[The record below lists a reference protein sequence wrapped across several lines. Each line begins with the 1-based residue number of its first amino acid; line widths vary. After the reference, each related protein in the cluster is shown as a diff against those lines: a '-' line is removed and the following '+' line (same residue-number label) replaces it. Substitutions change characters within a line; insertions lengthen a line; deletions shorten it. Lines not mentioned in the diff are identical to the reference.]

1 MACRFM
7 LRCVPPVLF
16 AVEAL
21 MSHSRNSKRIILAA
35 LMMALAAGVEPKA
48 AAENDPHRPACVDAQ
63 CRKIMSFLKAHYC
76 GESPYGNGPEGGC
89 QIKSP
94 KGPRPGVDVVAD
106 FACEWSDAKRTMQC
120 KQRGEPPASVRSL
133 LINEL
138 RRLGLPAKVS
148 GHAYFTTWKSTT
160 SGWSLAAAY
169 YSRTAG
175 SDLEL
180 CQVIA
185 IIDQSSHVLV
195 LRKLPFQKTD
205 IDKPAVTQWSPIDLA
220 DVDGDGRADVVLQ
233 GDAYED
239 HWLEVVSVGQGGLL
253 GRCFLASAIIYSAK

>member
-1 MACRFM
+1 MC
-7 LRCVPPVLF
+7 
-16 AVEAL
+16 
-21 MSHSRNSKRIILAA
+21 HSRYTKRIIMAGLMLA
-35 LMMALAAGVEPKA
+35 LVAGVQLKA
-48 AAENDPHRPACVDAQ
+48 AAESDPHRPACVDAK

-76 GESPYGNGPEGGC
+76 GESPYGVGPEGGC

-106 FACEWSDAKRTMQC
+106 FGCEWSDAKRAIEC
-120 KQRGEPPASVRSL
+120 KERGELSSSVRSL

-148 GHAYFTTWKSTT
+148 GQTYFRIWKSTT
-160 SGWSLAAAY
+160 SSWSLAAAY

-180 CQVIA
+180 CQVIV

-205 IDKPAVTQWSPIDLA
+205 IDKPAVTQWSPTDLA
-220 DVDGDGRADVVLQ
+220 DVDGDGRADVILQ

-239 HWLEVVSVGQGGLL
+239 HWLEVISVGHEPPRTVFSGLGYYL
-253 GRCFLASAIIYSAK
+253 

>member
-1 MACRFM
+1 MCHSRYPKRIIMA
-7 LRCVPPVLF
+7 
-16 AVEAL
+16 AL
-21 MSHSRNSKRIILAA
+21 MSA
-35 LMMALAAGVEPKA
+35 LVAGVQLKA
-48 AAENDPHRPACVDAQ
+48 AAEDDPHRPACVDAK

-76 GESPYGNGPEGGC
+76 GESPYGDGPEGSC

-94 KGPRPGVDVVAD
+94 KGPRPDVDVLAD
-106 FACEWSDAKRTMQC
+106 FGCEWSDAKRAMEC
-120 KQRGEPPASVRSL
+120 KQRGEPPSSVRSL

-138 RRLGLPAKVS
+138 RRHGLPAKVS
-148 GHAYFTTWKSTT
+148 GHTYFTTWKSTT
-160 SGWSLAAAY
+160 GWSLAAAY

-180 CQVIA
+180 CQVIV

-239 HWLEVVSVGQGGLL
+239 HWLEVVSVGQGPPRTVFSGLGYYL
-253 GRCFLASAIIYSAK
+253 